1 MFNPKNKIFHP
12 LETSGLDLP
21 KQFTFPFYYTP
32 HPLCLRAAQEVQ
44 EYLETQQD
52 FDHNFGLIEG
62 AKGLIIGKMF
72 GVMLIKAPDG
82 TVGYLVAF
90 SGKLAEQNFI
100 DGFVPPIFD
109 TLNPSGFYK
118 IGEEKLNKINAK
130 IEVLETSK
138 EYLEAKNLVSELSL
152 KSAEEFRAFKA
163 NLKDLKRSRN
173 EKRVQARLTLSK
185 DELEVFEKALD
196 KESISLHY
204 QLKHLKSKWKE
215 RIAEAQEQ
223 LQTIVKRINFLKTKR
238 KELSA
243 TLQRQLHQSYS
254 FLNANGQRKDL
265 LDIFETQPPAAAGE
279 CAAPKLIQFAY
290 EHNLNPLALAEF
302 WWGAAPKSQV
312 RKHKQFYPACRSKCE
327 PILGHMMLGLDV
339 EKNPISQHNSKKVKL
354 DIIYEDNFILVVNK
368 PSEVLSV
375 PGKTIQDSV
384 LTSLKAYLPEVK
396 GPILVH
402 RLDMSTSGLLI
413 AAKNEKTHK
422 NLQKQFMNRTVH
434 KRYVAL
440 LDGEIPLNE
449 GLIDLPLR
457 VDLDNRP
464 TQLVCYDYG
473 KQAQTKYEVVGIENG
488 KTRIHFYPLTGRT
501 HQLRV
506 HAAHN
511 LGLNTPILGDD
522 LYGVKGERLHLHAEK
537 ISFEHP
543 VKKKKVTFKVPSP
556 F

>member
-72 GVMLIKAPDG
+72 GVMLIKTLDG

-290 EHNLNPLALAEF
+290 EHNLKPLALAEF

-354 DIIYEDNFILVVNK
+354 DIIYEDNFLLVVNK
-368 PSEVLSV
+368 PAEVLSV
-375 PGKTIQDSV
+375 PGKTIQESV

>member
-1 MFNPKNKIFHP
+1 
-12 LETSGLDLP
+12 
-21 KQFTFPFYYTP
+21 
-32 HPLCLRAAQEVQ
+32 
-44 EYLETQQD
+44 
-52 FDHNFGLIEG
+52 
-62 AKGLIIGKMF
+62 
-72 GVMLIKAPDG
+72 
-82 TVGYLVAF
+82 
-90 SGKLAEQNFI
+90 
-100 DGFVPPIFD
+100 
-109 TLNPSGFYK
+109 
-118 IGEEKLNKINAK
+118 
-130 IEVLETSK
+130 
-138 EYLEAKNLVSELSL
+138 VSELSL

-185 DELEVFEKALD
+185 DELAVFEKALD

-243 TLQRQLHQSYS
+243 TLQRQLHKSYS

-290 EHNLNPLALAEF
+290 EHNLKPLALAEF

-354 DIIYEDNFILVVNK
+354 DIIYEDNFLLVVNK
-368 PSEVLSV
+368 PAEVLSV
-375 PGKTIQDSV
+375 PGKTIQESV

-422 NLQKQFMNRTVH
+422 NLQKQFMNRTVN

-488 KTRIHFYPLTGRT
+488 KTRIHFYPITGRT

-506 HAAHN
+506 HAAHQ
-511 LGLNTPILGDD
+511 LGLNTPIVGDE

-543 VKKKKVTFKVPSP
+543 VKKKKVTFKVHSP

>member
-72 GVMLIKAPDG
+72 GVMLIKALDG

-185 DELEVFEKALD
+185 DELAVFEKALD

-290 EHNLNPLALAEF
+290 EHNLKPLALAEF